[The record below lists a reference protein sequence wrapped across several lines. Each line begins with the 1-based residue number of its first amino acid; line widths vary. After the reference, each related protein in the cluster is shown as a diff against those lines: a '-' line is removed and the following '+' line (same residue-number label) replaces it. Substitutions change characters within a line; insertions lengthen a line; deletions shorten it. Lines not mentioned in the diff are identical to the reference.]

1 MGAKLKISGGKCR
14 GNGEK
19 VGGMRNVKL
28 RIENGGSL
36 LLSDSLNLF

>member
-28 RIENGGSL
+28 RIVFVADGL
-36 LLSDSLNLF
+36 MIKD